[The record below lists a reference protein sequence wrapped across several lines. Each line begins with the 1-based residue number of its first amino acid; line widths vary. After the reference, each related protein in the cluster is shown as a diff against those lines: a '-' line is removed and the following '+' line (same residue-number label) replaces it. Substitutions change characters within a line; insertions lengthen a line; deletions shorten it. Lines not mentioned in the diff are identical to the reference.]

1 MEINNNNNNINFLTK
16 VQTFNQMNTLEP
28 NVLNNNFLK
37 ETNLTYQNVDLLN
50 KNNIIIKSTTNNQ
63 IIIINNIIKK
73 FSKKKKFISKFK
85 KK

>member
-63 IIIINNIIKK
+63 ITIINNIIKK
-73 FSKKKKFISKFK
+73 FSKKKK
-85 KK
+85 